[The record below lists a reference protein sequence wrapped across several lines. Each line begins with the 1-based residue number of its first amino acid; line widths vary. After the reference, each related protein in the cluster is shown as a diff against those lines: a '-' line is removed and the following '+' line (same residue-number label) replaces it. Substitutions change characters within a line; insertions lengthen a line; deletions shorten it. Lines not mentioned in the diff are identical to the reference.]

1 MKAQPLKNERKPI
14 QPIRWSQPNGSFP
27 YKVKDLDTWITVARV
42 FAVKSPEYLIFYNFY
57 VYLDVK
63 HPNPRA
69 TCEVNWYLREYVG
82 CNVTT
87 DGGRNWA
94 FSKSADPGI
103 IYIPTKVMD
112 FEGDGL
118 VIAGSTGVGETISVP
133 QYDDSNVMDTVSKGL
148 DIYGM
153 VELGLGVSEVA
164 LPLLIEGGLIVTG
177 TAAAIVGPAVAVGS
191 GHADALKSKS
201 REHFFEGYSVGLVM
215 SANGATKQYIKNRHE
230 LNHPPL
236 DAVYPEKRETFRKL
250 HNAGLELGI
259 RQGKK
264 FNTVDQRNLFT
275 FLLSQL
281 PASDREYFT
290 PRIPWKEWSE
300 AKRKDYYQKT
310 SSIIKRK
317 MLKNDLKLKIK

>member
-14 QPIRWSQPNGSFP
+14 RPIKWSQPNGSFP
-27 YKVKDLDTWITVARV
+27 YKVKDLDTWITVAHS

-57 VYLDVK
+57 VYVDVK
-63 HPNPRA
+63 HPKA
-69 TCEVNWYLREYVG
+69 TDEINWYLREYVG

-103 IYIPTKVMD
+103 IYIPIKVMD

-118 VIAGSTGVGETISVP
+118 VIVGSTGVGETISVP
-133 QYDDSNVMDTVSKGL
+133 QYDDSNFMDTVSKGL

-153 VELGLGVSEVA
+153 AELGLGVSEVA
-164 LPLLIEGGLIVTG
+164 LPLLLEGGLIVTG

-191 GHADALKSKS
+191 GHADALKYQS
-201 REHFFEGYSVGLVM
+201 RNHFFEGYSIGLVM
-215 SANGATKQYIKNRHE
+215 SANGATKQYIKDRHV
-230 LNHPPL
+230 LQFPPFVM
-236 DAVYPEKRETFRKL
+236 AYKEKGETFRRL

-264 FNTVDQRNLFT
+264 FNTVDQQKLFT
-275 FLLSQL
+275 FVLSQL
-281 PASDREYFT
+281 SASDRQHFT
-290 PRIPWKEWSE
+290 PRIPWKEWSD

-317 MLKNDLKLKIK
+317 MLDSNLQLKIK